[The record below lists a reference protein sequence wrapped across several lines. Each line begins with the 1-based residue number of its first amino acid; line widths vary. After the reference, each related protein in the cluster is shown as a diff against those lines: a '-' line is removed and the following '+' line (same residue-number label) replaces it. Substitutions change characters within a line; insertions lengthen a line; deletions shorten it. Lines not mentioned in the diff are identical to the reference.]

1 MMKYNFKYLTLLMML
16 FVGVSFAKAG
26 ELPLSDTSK
35 FKAVPE
41 IMLFSNFHQG
51 VGADTREP
59 NFEIKRA
66 TFGYQ
71 FYVPK
76 GFSSII
82 RLDVSPNLPL
92 GQNYNTVNVYLRA
105 MYISW
110 KKGKFTLNTGLV
122 DNMQH
127 MTQQKFW
134 GARYIYKSFLDEYR
148 FLPSIDL
155 GFNGRYNFLDNLS
168 VEFGMMTG
176 TIKDDSVSYGKYYY
190 SLSLNYNPVEDLQLK
205 LHSTYSFQ
213 NEDLF
218 TAGAFAGWKIL
229 PCLRLGLEYN
239 TKFSPGNIV
248 QQGGSAYLIYDIL
261 KDKLDIFARYDY
273 LTSSQS
279 DGFVPSWLVVDDGM
293 ATIGGIEWKACDFV
307 RLSVNYQGWIPRL
320 NTNITK
326 SYVFLNVEF
335 RVN

>member
-1 MMKYNFKYLTLLMML
+1 MKRVIKYLIVLSAFLSSVAVAMA
-16 FVGVSFAKAG
+16 V

-110 KKGKFTLNTGLV
+110 KRGKFVLNTGLV

-134 GARYIYKSFLDEYR
+134 GKRYIFKSFLDEYR

-155 GFNGRYNFLDNLS
+155 GFNGRYDFLDNLS
-168 VEFGMMTG
+168 LEFGMMTG

-190 SLSLNYNPVEDLQLK
+190 SLSLNYSPVNELQFK
-205 LHSTYSFQ
+205 VHSTYSFQ

-239 TKFSPGNIV
+239 AKFSPGNIM
-248 QQGGSAYLIYDIL
+248 QHGASAYMIYDIL
-261 KDKLDIFARYDY
+261 ENKLDIFARYDY
-273 LTSSQS
+273 LTSSTHA
-279 DGFVPSWLVVDDGM
+279 GFVPSWTVVPDGM
-293 ATIGGIEWKACDFV
+293 ALLGGVEWKACDFV
-307 RLSVNYQGWIPRL
+307 RLSVNYQGWLPRVE
-320 NTNITK
+320 TDITK
-326 SYVFLNVEF
+326 SYVYLNVEF